1 MSHDD
6 PYRTQ
11 RPPPSSFRTSG
22 RVRCPGCLAEVED
35 SLRAC
40 TKCGTPI
47 ATVRCCG
54 CYAMNVPDAALCTA
68 CGRELGLEPLGE
80 PDDLSCPD
88 CKQRFQAFAGA
99 PGVLRDCVK
108 CGGQFVEH
116 ALLEDL
122 LRERELYGQAPRRP
136 PRQNPLD
143 NPVRYVPCPT
153 CGEMMN
159 RKNFGRSSGVIV
171 DVCRQHG
178 VWFDRGEL
186 PRVLAFVEAGGLAEL
201 KKREAE
207 ELAQSQRADRVRQ
220 FERSVE
226 NVQMASRYES
236 KIHGREMTEA
246 SLTLL
251 GIVADLID

>member
-6 PYRTQ
+6 PYRSQ
-11 RPPPSSFRTSG
+11 RPPPSSLRTSG

-35 SLRAC
+35 SLRRC

-47 ATVRCCG
+47 ATVRCGG
-54 CYAMNVPDAALCTA
+54 CYHMNVPEAALCSA

-88 CKQRFQAFAGA
+88 CKQRFQAFSGQ
-99 PGVLRDCVK
+99 PGVLRDCVA

-122 LRERELYGQAPRRP
+122 LRERELYGAAPRRP

-143 NPVRYVPCPT
+143 NPVRYVPCPC
-153 CGEMMN
+153 CGEIMN

-171 DVCRQHG
+171 DVCRAHG

-207 ELAQSQRADRVRQ
+207 ESARSVRDERVRQ
-220 FERSVE
+220 FRESLEPVS
-226 NVQMASRYES
+226 MASRWES
-236 KIHGREMTEA
+236 KVHGREMSDA

-251 GIVADLID
+251 GIVADLLD